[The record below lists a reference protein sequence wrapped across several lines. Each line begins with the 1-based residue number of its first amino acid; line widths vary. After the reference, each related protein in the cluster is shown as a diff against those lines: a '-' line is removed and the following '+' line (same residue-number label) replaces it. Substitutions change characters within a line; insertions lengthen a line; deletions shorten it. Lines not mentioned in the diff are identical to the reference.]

1 MAESRRCQGRRI
13 LCGRPQGAPRFVLGH
28 ASYVVAT
35 VLLIG
40 LLGSALW
47 GFGICWEEL
56 RLGQEWSRGLWFL
69 QALLLVSCALYT
81 VLLFFMTWIYLFQT
95 HVYLF
100 GLCSLVILFVLDLI
114 HINVAIRR
122 LGFKV
127 FLLNSQIDA
136 LLTILTAHHYILYA
150 STVVVTA
157 TIVLIYPL
165 IDPFPLQRY
174 G

>member
-1 MAESRRCQGRRI
+1 MTESRRRHGCN
-13 LCGRPQGAPRFVLGH
+13 LPCGRPQGTPRFVLGH
-28 ASYVVAT
+28 ASYAIAT
-35 VLLIG
+35 ILLVG

-81 VLLFFMTWIYLFQT
+81 VLLFLTTWIYLFQT
-95 HVYLF
+95 HAYLF
-100 GLCSLVILFVLDLI
+100 GVCSLIVLFILDLI

-122 LGFKV
+122 LGFNV
-127 FLLNSQIDA
+127 FLLNSQINS
-136 LLTILTAHHYILYA
+136 LLVILTVHHYTLYV
-150 STVVVTA
+150 STVVIAA
-157 TIVLIYPL
+157 TMVLIYPL
-165 IDPFPLQRY
+165 IDPFPLKRR